1 MNAGPQYQRSEL
13 RVEPGAQPDVLADER
28 RVSTART
35 SRFSPAAIVAGIGG
49 IVLIVLG
56 LIAVARGGLSGPLT
70 EPVVDVV
77 GFSHTPLLG
86 LIEAGTGLILF
97 LCALWGTRASTL
109 FVGVLV
115 AIAGIVVAA
124 APDAFASSLATES
137 SYGVFLIVLGGIVA
151 LTSLLI
157 PDRSSRVV
165 TYR

>member
-1 MNAGPQYQRSEL
+1 
-13 RVEPGAQPDVLADER
+13 
-28 RVSTART
+28 
-35 SRFSPAAIVAGIGG
+35 
-49 IVLIVLG
+49 VLIVLG